1 MEFPGVLVLGILLLT
16 QFCGVSRDEASFC
29 PEFLG
34 VKVKNLKTQ
43 LGSFKKV
50 CPQPPCLAFSCK
62 SPLGTC
68 YPTDGLL

>member
-29 PEFLG
+29 LEFLG

-50 CPQPPCLAFSCK
+50 CPQPPLFGFFMEE
-62 SPLGTC
+62 PIRYMLP
-68 YPTDGLL
+68 Y